1 MLWNVLFELKHVG
14 RGLRDART
22 DKSGACSA
30 CSASWSLPLW
40 PPDIKG
46 TGDQG
51 WNHSSAKSF

>member
-14 RGLRDART
+14 RGLRDAHRQVWRLF
-22 DKSGACSA
+22 A